1 MAPGLNPGSRPAGSP
16 YTERVPS
23 SLLKRRLLDVADRL
37 KRQRAELRVTEEQ
50 LRVLED
56 DADDARL
63 RALVSETPL
72 ADVEAREARRHA
84 DALAR
89 HRDGLLRSVADL
101 IAEQDALLDK
111 MASELPAD
119 A

>member
-1 MAPGLNPGSRPAGSP
+1 M
-16 YTERVPS
+16 PS
-23 SLLKRRLLDVADRL
+23 SLLKRRLVDVADRL
-37 KRQRAELRVTEEQ
+37 KRQRAELLVAEEQ
-50 LRVLED
+50 LRVVED
-56 DADDARL
+56 EAEDARL

-89 HRDGLLRSVADL
+89 HRDALVRSIADL
-101 IAEQDALLDK
+101 VAEQDALLDK
-111 MASELPAD
+111 MAADLPDD

>member
-1 MAPGLNPGSRPAGSP
+1 MS
-16 YTERVPS
+16 S
-23 SLLKRRLLDVADRL
+23 SLLKRRLVDVADRL
-37 KRQRAELRVTEEQ
+37 KRQRAELVVAEEQ
-50 LRVLED
+50 LRVVED
-56 DADDARL
+56 DAEDARL

-89 HRDGLLRSVADL
+89 HRDALVRSIADL
-101 IAEQDALLDK
+101 VAEQDALLDK
-111 MASELPAD
+111 IASELPSD

>member
-1 MAPGLNPGSRPAGSP
+1 MA
-16 YTERVPS
+16 S
-23 SLLKRRLLDVADRL
+23 SLLKRRLVDVADRL
-37 KRQRAELRVTEEQ
+37 KRQRAELVVAEEQ
-50 LRVLED
+50 LRVVED
-56 DADDARL
+56 DAEDARL

-89 HRDGLLRSVADL
+89 HRDALVRSIADL
-101 IAEQDALLDK
+101 VAEQDALLDK
-111 MASELPAD
+111 IASELPSD